1 MEQVVGDV
9 LDKVQP
15 TGQMELIADLAFPLA
30 VKVMALMLGV
40 PAADLVR
47 FRGWALAIDLV
58 LEPVNLISPEVFRE
72 GDRVIGELT
81 EYFRSLAAQRRQE
94 PRDDLLS
101 ALVEVEA
108 EGKRLNTDEL
118 LAMCIL
124 ILFAGHASTVNLIGN
139 GTLALLRHPD
149 QWALL
154 RSNPDLIKSAVE
166 ELLRYDSSIQVA
178 RRIAMEELEIGGQKV
193 RKDQEVF
200 LLLGAANR
208 DPEQFPDPDRLDIT
222 RADNGHLAFGDGV
235 HYCLGA
241 PLVRAEAQ
249 VAFAALVKR
258 MPNLK
263 LATDM
268 LEYQQTVS
276 FRGVKAMPVT
286 F

>member
-1 MEQVVGDV
+1 MNV
-9 LDKVQP
+9 
-15 TGQMELIADLAFPLA
+15 
-30 VKVMALMLGV
+30 
-40 PAADLVR
+40 
-47 FRGWALAIDLV
+47 
-58 LEPVNLISPEVFRE
+58 
-72 GDRVIGELT
+72 
-81 EYFRSLAAQRRQE
+81 
-94 PRDDLLS
+94 
-101 ALVEVEA
+101 
-108 EGKRLNTDEL
+108 
-118 LAMCIL
+118 
-124 ILFAGHASTVNLIGN
+124 IGN

-178 RRIAMEELEIGGQKV
+178 SRIATEDLEIGGQKV

-208 DPEQFPDPDRLDIT
+208 DPEQFPDPDRLDVT
-222 RADNGHLAFGDGV
+222 RADNGHLAFGGGL

-249 VAFAALVKR
+249 VALAALVKR
-258 MPNLK
+258 LPNLK
-263 LATDM
+263 LATDR

-276 FRGVKAMPVT
+276 FRGLKALPVT